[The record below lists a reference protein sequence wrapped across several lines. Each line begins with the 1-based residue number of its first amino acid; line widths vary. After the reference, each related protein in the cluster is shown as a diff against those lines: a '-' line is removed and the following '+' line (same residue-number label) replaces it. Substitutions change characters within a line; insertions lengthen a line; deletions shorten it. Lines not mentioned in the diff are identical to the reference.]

1 MELRVVGP
9 NQTEIELSDGS
20 RFLFSYNTLVAAYL
34 VGRGYVKSKRFY
46 SKTTSSHVNSW
57 IDGAFVDVV
66 DQEAFDNLTNLT
78 VSVKE
83 N

>member
-9 NQTEIELSDGS
+9 NQTEIELSDGN
-20 RFLFSYNTLVAAYL
+20 RFFFSYNTLVAAYF
-34 VGRGYVKSKRFY
+34 VGRGYFKSKRFY
-46 SKTTSSHVNSW
+46 SQTTSKHINSW
-57 IDGAFVDVV
+57 VGEELEIL
-66 DQEAFDNLTNLT
+66 DQQDFDHLTELT